1 MTDRSTGILANPP
14 INQQTDIIVHGDWGS
29 LTSNDK
35 VTLAH
40 WDKAICGL
48 GGEFTMELEL
58 ERSISMPCV
67 RRSSDF
73 LARMPF

>member
-48 GGEFTMELEL
+48 GGGVGNLQWNWNWNVP
-58 ERSISMPCV
+58 SQCPVCV
-67 RRSSDF
+67 VPQIF
-73 LARMPF
+73 